1 MSLPIPAAAQP
12 SRPQPAR
19 LRSVPDPAPDAGADR
34 LRRLFR
40 RHAAGVAAI
49 TTAHAG
55 VPAGLLAT
63 SLASVSAEPPILSFN
78 VARTASSWPAL
89 SAAEHLAVHLLAEDQ
104 GPLAE
109 RFARSG
115 ADRFAAPTSWQPGP
129 HGVPVLDDVAAW
141 SLARVEG
148 RIPVGDHVIVLAR
161 VLRTSA
167 RAGAAPLVH
176 HDGAFHRP
184 VPAADA

>member
-1 MSLPIPAAAQP
+1 MSQATTTDLPDVPDA
-12 SRPQPAR
+12 PAR
-19 LRSVPDPAPDAGADR
+19 LRAVPAPDGDTDR
-34 LRRLFR
+34 LKRLFR
-40 RHAAGVAAI
+40 RHAAAVAAV
-49 TTAHAG
+49 TTTHAG
-55 VPAGLLAT
+55 IPVGLLAT

-78 VARTASSWPAL
+78 VARSASSWPAL
-89 SAAEHLAVHLLAEDQ
+89 SAADHLGVHLLAADQ
-104 GPLAE
+104 QPLAD

-141 SLARVEG
+141 ALARVEQ

-176 HDGAFHRP
+176 HDGGYHRP
-184 VPAADA
+184 VPAEGRPR